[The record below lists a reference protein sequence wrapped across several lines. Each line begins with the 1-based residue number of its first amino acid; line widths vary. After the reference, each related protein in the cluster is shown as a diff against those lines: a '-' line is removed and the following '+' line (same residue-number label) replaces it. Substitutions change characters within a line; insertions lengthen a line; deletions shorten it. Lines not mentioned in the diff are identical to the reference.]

1 MSPIRG
7 TLLQELAWLDHGFGT
22 RHDGAWTPDACTA
35 RLRQVHADGV
45 VTVEGPGHFGEG
57 DALITATAGVWLE
70 IRTADCVPLLFADS
84 QRRIVAAVH
93 AGWRGTAAK
102 IAALTVEKL
111 RDAWGSRPED
121 LRVSIGP
128 SIGACCFEV
137 GPEVAEQFP
146 GHITQREPRPHVDLV
161 EANRSQ
167 LLAAGLA
174 AAQIETLGLCTV
186 CDAARFHSF
195 RRDRGDGRMVSSI
208 SIRRPE

>member
-1 MSPIRG
+1 MNTIRG
-7 TLLQELAWLDHGFGT
+7 TLLGQFAWLDHGFGT

-45 VTVEGPGHFGEG
+45 VAVSGPGHFGDG
-57 DALITATAGVWLE
+57 DALITATPGLWLE
-70 IRTADCVPLLFADS
+70 IRTADCVPLLFADAN
-84 QRRIVAAVH
+84 RRVVAAVH
-93 AGWRGTAAK
+93 AGWRGTAAT
-102 IAALTVEKL
+102 IAARTVETLL
-111 RDAWGSRPED
+111 RDWGSRAED

-146 GHITQREPRPHVDLV
+146 GHITHTVPRPHVDLV

-167 LLAAGLA
+167 LLEAGIAASA
-174 AAQIETLGLCTV
+174 IEALRLCTV
-186 CDAARFHSF
+186 CDEERFHSF

-208 SIRRPE
+208 SIRLPK